1 MDRFN
6 VQIEQAKKELY
17 SIKFSEHDIQKV
29 YRSDFS
35 PKESEMNVALVQL
48 ASEEPLETFNC
59 DFLSSLFEFNF
70 DIDEHLPCYDDSL
83 FN

>member
-17 SIKFSEHDIQKV
+17 SIKFSELDIQKV